1 MAIPKITGSGPNSRT
16 NLKNIHSGER
26 SFQKDLSTTH
36 SQIALMQRALSSL
49 GYDTQGTDGI
59 FGNNT
64 ESAVKSFQ
72 RSRGLTVDGYFGKNS
87 LLALEGLLD
96 YHLDSGDGGCDGISP
111 TIFIGSAVIT
121 TLSGVRFRKTP
132 GGNVIKKVDKGVIM
146 TVTEIVESDQYK
158 WYKGIISNDAGY
170 LREDCIAKYTGSPND
185 TVSDSMDFSDIVTIT
200 PKVTTY
206 YNFSIPNAVKY
217 ALEHSTS
224 TKENVVDPKRNTS
237 FHETAKDACANFI
250 HQCLLAGGARMFDG
264 WSYKLPGIP
273 SSWEENK
280 AWVTTNQGRRKLLE
294 KGWIYRIK
302 YEDVR
307 IGDIIYT
314 YNKKAKPTPFKHVTI
329 AVGNYDPTTKEC
341 KVCGHTKNQH
351 SEPKYLAP
359 QPKTGN
365 ETYCYRVVRQLG
377 GDSTEKAIDL
387 TNGKS
392 KAI

>member
-206 YNFSIPNAVKY
+206 YNFSIPSP
-217 ALEHSTS
+217 ALPPS
-224 TKENVVDPKRNTS
+224 
-237 FHETAKDACANFI
+237 AC
-250 HQCLLAGGARMFDG
+250 
-264 WSYKLPGIP
+264 
-273 SSWEENK
+273 E
-280 AWVTTNQGRRKLLE
+280 
-294 KGWIYRIK
+294 
-302 YEDVR
+302 
-307 IGDIIYT
+307 
-314 YNKKAKPTPFKHVTI
+314 
-329 AVGNYDPTTKEC
+329 
-341 KVCGHTKNQH
+341 
-351 SEPKYLAP
+351 AP
-359 QPKTGN
+359 QCITPPRNVPEVSMTFRQEN
-365 ETYCYRVVRQLG
+365 STPMRVRTPRMASFPAADGAFRSVG
-377 GDSTEKAIDL
+377 SESASDSAAEEIVPGAELNDVVVSSGRLSDGAAFVSGAGANSSSVAASCQI
-387 TNGKS
+387 
-392 KAI
+392 